1 LGSLPAAVLIRKDEL
16 VNPLNDQS
24 TPRRSDDATAEASP
38 TGAVL
43 QKAKD
48 SNKFEL
54 NASAF
59 AIWNLCD
66 GKTTLA
72 EMADAIGVLTGAT
85 TAETLSEVART
96 VAEFYR
102 VGLATELATASNGS
116 TDPLPA
122 L

>member
-1 LGSLPAAVLIRKDEL
+1 M
-16 VNPLNDQS
+16 NPLNDQS